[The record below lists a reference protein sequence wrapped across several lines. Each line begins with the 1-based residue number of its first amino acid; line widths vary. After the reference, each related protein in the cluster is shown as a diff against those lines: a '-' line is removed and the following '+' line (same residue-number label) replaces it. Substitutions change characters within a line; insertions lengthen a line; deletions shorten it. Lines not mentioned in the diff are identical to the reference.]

1 MKLKLSVITC
11 IICYK
16 EIKYNL
22 HFNKLHL
29 YCTMDTIKLD
39 LTHIMRR
46 LQWFSFFF
54 TLLQF
59 DFCIYMIRVLRL
71 SLKKKLL
78 FSFCTTIIILD
89 ETSSAISWKRT
100 KNLCKSIQDWSWLL
114 KTLIE
119 IRFQFVLMDIFLK
132 FCKLSCM
139 HLHPMSKS

>member
-1 MKLKLSVITC
+1 MNDFDWLNSKSCFLVLFCFFTRVLIMKLKLSVITC

-39 LTHIMRR
+39 LTHSCVDYND
-46 LQWFSFFF
+46 FHFFF

-71 SLKKKLL
+71 SFKKTYCFRFILLSLFLMKLRQRFL
-78 FSFCTTIIILD
+78 
-89 ETSSAISWKRT
+89 EKGQ
-100 KNLCKSIQDWSWLL
+100 KNLCKSIQDWSWL
-114 KTLIE
+114 
-119 IRFQFVLMDIFLK
+119 
-132 FCKLSCM
+132 
-139 HLHPMSKS
+139 